1 MRLASAALRIA
12 ALGAAAV
19 CLSGCLVGAVA
30 GATVGAAGAVAGT
43 AAGVAGK
50 AVGETVHVGHV
61 AVDAATGSGGDKPQD
76 PGR

>member
-1 MRLASAALRIA
+1 MRLAATALRIA
-12 ALGAAAV
+12 ALGAAGVA
-19 CLSGCLVGAVA
+19 LSGCLVGAVA

-61 AVDAATGSGGDKPQD
+61 AVDAATGSGGDKSQEPS
-76 PGR
+76 R